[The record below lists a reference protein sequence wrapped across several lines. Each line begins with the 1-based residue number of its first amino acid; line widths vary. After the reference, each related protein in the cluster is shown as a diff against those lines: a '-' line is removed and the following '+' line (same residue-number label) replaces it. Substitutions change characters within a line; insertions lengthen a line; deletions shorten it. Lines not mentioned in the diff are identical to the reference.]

1 MVYFQFGYLTKKKY
15 MLLNVSY
22 NRPKIKSQI
31 DESIGKAFSFKD
43 RIKLGG
49 IGSGKLIIDSTSQQI
64 YNLLVLDSYR
74 NVCSI
79 EMRPQGIILNFR
91 SLLET
96 YALVIPY
103 RKLHIYKGK
112 SEQYSIYMDEYFVKI
127 KAEEK
132 RIHKFIRKVLDYKVS
147 LTNPDDSHYYN

>member
-1 MVYFQFGYLTKKKY
+1 

-22 NRPKIKSQI
+22 NKPKIKSQI
-31 DESIGKAFSFKD
+31 DESVGKAFSFKD

-49 IGSGKLIIDSTSQQI
+49 IGSGKLIIESTNQKI
-64 YNLLVLDSYR
+64 HNLLVLDNHR
-74 NVCSI
+74 NVCNI
-79 EMRPQGIILNFR
+79 EMRPQGIILNFK

-103 RKLHIYKGK
+103 RKLHIYKEK

-127 KAEEK
+127 KANEK
-132 RIHKFIRKVLDYKVS
+132 HIHKFMRKILDYKLS
-147 LTNPDDSHYYN
+147 ISGLDNNQYYN